1 MLWISLGQGNLNSNV
16 WEALKEQDF
25 TVNNKTPTRF
35 YFMNHIIWE
44 TIRKLGNFIPEND
57 WLGFMASEIA
67 FQKTSTTPE
76 IRISEGT
83 GEEIFKTSI
92 SEETPEIVVL
102 NFGGNREITYPS
114 LVAKKNL
121 MLE

>member
-1 MLWISLGQGNLNSNV
+1 
-16 WEALKEQDF
+16 
-25 TVNNKTPTRF
+25 
-35 YFMNHIIWE
+35 MNHVIWE
-44 TIRKLGNFIPEND
+44 TIRKLGNFIPEKTDRELYRLSEND
-57 WLGFMASEIA
+57 GLGFMASEIA

-102 NFGGNREITYPS
+102 NFGRNREITYPS

-121 MLE
+121 ILE